1 MFNLQPWLEEAFEA
15 EERVQQGLEEDK
27 KIWSKENGKYLLNPD
42 YFAAQLFSHVMH
54 GKVLKLKNNQDNT
67 IHQYGTINSKG

>member
-27 KIWSKENGKYLLNPD
+27 NIWSKENGKYLL
-42 YFAAQLFSHVMH
+42 MI
-54 GKVLKLKNNQDNT
+54 KLTKKMYTFHFQNRRRGSYNRS
-67 IHQYGTINSKG
+67 ILRKIV

>member
-27 KIWSKENGKYLLNPD
+27 NIWSKENGKYLLMIKLTKKM
-42 YFAAQLFSHVMH
+42 YTFKTEEEEVTTEAFSER
-54 GKVLKLKNNQDNT
+54 
-67 IHQYGTINSKG
+67 